1 MDGTLDKASEWT
13 TVSKNDKRRITKRS
27 RQRPQPGTLPVVTQ
41 GKLPPTLSFSSSSS
55 SLSIA
60 QVQQS
65 LDDCVRHL
73 LQSFFYKNL
82 QAKLGETDISISIN
96 QIVCYGI
103 GNFFGSSSSGPMWQ
117 LACAVS
123 ISHWYNSSSNSSNNI
138 IPMYYFDPCMTPAE
152 GEFLKSNSI
161 DVIETNERGKRPVS
175 HEALFFMPHC
185 PMTLYS
191 NLLHTNWDQLDQIIV
206 FGNSLRTYA
215 NRLLATTQNDNN
227 NKAASFKILQVLQPY
242 THEEEIPMNKD
253 DLADMPGSFE
263 KAFNDSFVTRFA
275 VTSEE
280 QSKWPDRPV
289 LVEAES
295 ESGGDEVF

>member
-1 MDGTLDKASEWT
+1 
-13 TVSKNDKRRITKRS
+13 
-27 RQRPQPGTLPVVTQ
+27 
-41 GKLPPTLSFSSSSS
+41 
-55 SLSIA
+55 
-60 QVQQS
+60 
-65 LDDCVRHL
+65 
-73 LQSFFYKNL
+73 
-82 QAKLGETDISISIN
+82 
-96 QIVCYGI
+96 
-103 GNFFGSSSSGPMWQ
+103 
-117 LACAVS
+117 
-123 ISHWYNSSSNSSNNI
+123 
-138 IPMYYFDPCMTPAE
+138 
-152 GEFLKSNSI
+152 
-161 DVIETNERGKRPVS
+161 
-175 HEALFFMPHC
+175 
-185 PMTLYS
+185 MTLYS